1 MLHNTEMLKAK
12 NMENINTEHE
22 KAILETREKHPIFS
36 FKDIF
41 VYYKGCS
48 RATAYNHNLD
58 KLDSIKEALYSNK
71 RKGVSTMLSKWIN
84 SPNAT
89 LQLAAM
95 RMICD
100 QEEHRSLNQNYN
112 DITTKGDKIEVSDP
126 FAQIRKNHGIETD
139 EETTSSE

>member
-1 MLHNTEMLKAK
+1 
-12 NMENINTEHE
+12 MEDETINREHE
-22 KAILETREKHPIFS
+22 KAILETIAKNPIFK

-48 RATAYNHNLD
+48 RSTAYNHNLD

-71 RKGVSTMLSKWIN
+71 RKGVSSLLAKWLA
-84 SPNAT
+84 SDNAT

-100 QEEHRSLNQNYN
+100 QEEHRSLNQNYT
-112 DITTKGDKIEVSDP
+112 DLTTKGEKIEVSDP

-139 EETTSSE
+139 EETTASE

>member
-1 MLHNTEMLKAK
+1 
-12 NMENINTEHE
+12 MEDINTEHE
-22 KAILETREKHPIFS
+22 KAILEAIAKHPIFK

-58 KLDSIKEALYSNK
+58 KLDSIKEALYSNR
-71 RKGVSTMLSKWIN
+71 RKGVSSLLAKWLA
-84 SPNAT
+84 SDNAT

-100 QEEHRSLNQNYN
+100 PDEHRSLNQNYS
-112 DITTKGDKIEVSDP
+112 DITTKGEKIEVSDP

>member
-1 MLHNTEMLKAK
+1 
-12 NMENINTEHE
+12 MEDETINREHE
-22 KAILETREKHPIFS
+22 KAILETIAKNPIFK

-71 RKGVSTMLSKWIN
+71 RKGVSSLLAKWLA
-84 SPNAT
+84 SDNAT

-100 QEEHRSLNQNYN
+100 QEEHRSLNQNYS
-112 DITTKGDKIEVSDP
+112 DITTKGEKIEVADP

-139 EETTSSE
+139 EETTASE

>member
-1 MLHNTEMLKAK
+1 
-12 NMENINTEHE
+12 MEDINTEHE
-22 KAILETREKHPIFS
+22 KAILETIAKNPIFK

-71 RKGVSTMLSKWIN
+71 RKGVSSLLAKWLA
-84 SPNAT
+84 SDNAT

-100 QEEHRSLNQNYN
+100 QEEHRSLNQNYS
-112 DITTKGDKIEVSDP
+112 DITTKGEKIEVSDP

-139 EETTSSE
+139 EETTASE

>member
-1 MLHNTEMLKAK
+1 
-12 NMENINTEHE
+12 MEDETINREHE
-22 KAILETREKHPIFS
+22 KAILETIAKNPIFK

-71 RKGVSTMLSKWIN
+71 RKGVSSLLAKWLT
-84 SPNAT
+84 SGNAT

-100 QEEHRSLNQNYN
+100 QEEHRSLNQNYS
-112 DITTKGDKIEVSDP
+112 DITTKGEKIEVSDP

-139 EETTSSE
+139 EETTAGE

>member
-1 MLHNTEMLKAK
+1 
-12 NMENINTEHE
+12 MEDINTEHE
-22 KAILETREKHPIFS
+22 KAILETIAKNPIFN

-41 VYYKGCS
+41 VYYKGCGRS
-48 RATAYNHNLD
+48 TAYNHNLD
-58 KLDSIKEALYSNK
+58 KLDSIKEALYSNR
-71 RKGVSTMLSKWIN
+71 RKGVSSLLAKWLA
-84 SPNAT
+84 SDNAT

-100 QEEHRSLNQNYN
+100 AEEHRSLNQNYS
-112 DITTKGDKIEVSDP
+112 DITTKGEKIEVADP

>member
-1 MLHNTEMLKAK
+1 
-12 NMENINTEHE
+12 MEDINTEHE
-22 KAILETREKHPIFS
+22 KAILETIAKNPIFK

-48 RATAYNHNLD
+48 RSTAYNHNLD
-58 KLDSIKEALYSNK
+58 KLDSIKEALYSNR
-71 RKGVSTMLSKWIN
+71 RKGVSSLLAKWLA
-84 SPNAT
+84 SDNAT

-100 QEEHRSLNQNYN
+100 AEEHRSLNQNYS
-112 DITTKGDKIEVSDP
+112 DITTKGEKIEVADP
-126 FAQIRKNHGIETD
+126 FAQIRKNNGIETD

>member
-1 MLHNTEMLKAK
+1 
-12 NMENINTEHE
+12 MEDVKINTEHE
-22 KAILETREKHPIFS
+22 KAILETIAKNPIFK

-41 VYYKGCS
+41 VYYNGCS

-58 KLDSIKEALYSNK
+58 KLDSIKEALYSNR
-71 RKGVSTMLSKWIN
+71 RKGVSSLLAKWLA
-84 SPNAT
+84 SDNAT

-100 QEEHRSLNQNYN
+100 QEEHRSLNQNYS
-112 DITTKGDKIEVSDP
+112 DITTKGEKIEVSDP

-139 EETTSSE
+139 DETTSSE

>member
-1 MLHNTEMLKAK
+1 
-12 NMENINTEHE
+12 MEDVKINTEHE
-22 KAILETREKHPIFS
+22 KGILETIAKNPIFK

-58 KLDSIKEALYSNK
+58 KLDSIKEALYSNR
-71 RKGVSTMLSKWIN
+71 RKGVSSLLAKWLA
-84 SPNAT
+84 SDNAT

-100 QEEHRSLNQNYN
+100 QEEHRSLNQNYS
-112 DITTKGDKIEVSDP
+112 DITTKGEKIEVSDP

-139 EETTSSE
+139 DETTSSE

>member
-1 MLHNTEMLKAK
+1 
-12 NMENINTEHE
+12 MEDINTEHE
-22 KAILETREKHPIFS
+22 KAILETIAKNPIFK

-58 KLDSIKEALYSNK
+58 KLDSIKEALYSNR
-71 RKGVSTMLSKWIN
+71 RKGVSSLLAKWLT
-84 SPNAT
+84 SDNAT

-100 QEEHRSLNQNYN
+100 QDEHRSLNQNYS
-112 DITTKGDKIEVSDP
+112 DITSKGEKIEVSDP

-139 EETTSSE
+139 EETTASE

>member
-1 MLHNTEMLKAK
+1 
-12 NMENINTEHE
+12 MEDINTEHE
-22 KAILETREKHPIFS
+22 KAILETIAKNPIFK

-71 RKGVSTMLSKWIN
+71 RKGVSSLLAKWLA
-84 SPNAT
+84 SDNAT

-100 QEEHRSLNQNYN
+100 QEEHRSLNQNYT
-112 DITTKGDKIEVSDP
+112 DLTTKGEKIEVSDP

-139 EETTSSE
+139 EETTASE

>member
-1 MLHNTEMLKAK
+1 
-12 NMENINTEHE
+12 MEDINTEHE
-22 KAILETREKHPIFS
+22 KAILETIAKNPIFK

-58 KLDSIKEALYSNK
+58 KLDSIKEALYSNR
-71 RKGVSTMLSKWIN
+71 RKGVSSLLAKWLA
-84 SPNAT
+84 SDNAT

-100 QEEHRSLNQNYN
+100 TEEHRSLNQNYT
-112 DITTKGDKIEVSDP
+112 DLTSKGEKIENKDP
-126 FAQIRKNHGIETD
+126 LELLKEYVAINKQANSG
-139 EETTSSE
+139 S